1 MNTTQFYG
9 VHTALVTPMQE
20 DGAVAYDELSALVE
34 RQVAEGINGLV
45 AVGTTG
51 ESPTLDHSEHSEVIR
66 TVATAAA
73 GKVPV
78 LAGTGS
84 NSTAEAVSLTKRAAA
99 ETGVTG
105 MLVVAPYYNK
115 PSAEGLFRHFSAIA
129 EATEKPI
136 ILYSIPGRCVIDIPV
151 DVCARL
157 YEKYPHVC
165 GIKEAGGQASRVA
178 DLVQKLGD
186 DYLILSGDD
195 SLTRPFM
202 SFGAKGVISV
212 ASNFIVKELVE
223 MVQLCLNN
231 DFTAADKINR
241 RFQPLFGDLFIQPNP
256 VPCKTAMQRLGVISS
271 AAVRLPLC
279 EMTDATK
286 ARLFATL
293 DQLGL

>member
-9 VHTALVTPMQE
+9 VHTALVTPMQN
-20 DGAVAYDELSALVE
+20 DGSVAYDELSALVE
-34 RQVAEGINGLV
+34 KQVAEGINGLV

-51 ESPTLDHSEHSEVIR
+51 ESPTLDHDEHSQVIQ
-66 TVATAAA
+66 TVADAAA

-84 NSTAEAVSLTKRAAA
+84 NSTTEAVSLTKRAAA
-99 ETGVTG
+99 NERVTG

-129 EATEKPI
+129 ESTDKPI
-136 ILYSIPGRCVIDIPV
+136 ILYSIPGRCGIDIPV

-165 GIKEAGGQASRVA
+165 GIKEAGGQSSRVA
-178 DLVQKLGD
+178 ALAQKLGD

-195 SLTRPFM
+195 GLTLPFM

-212 ASNFIVKELVE
+212 ASNFVVKELVE
-223 MVQLCLNN
+223 MVQLCLKN
-231 DFTAADKINR
+231 DFAAADKINR

-256 VPCKTAMQRLGVISS
+256 VPCKVAMQKLGIISS
-271 AAVRLPLC
+271 SAVRLPLC
-279 EMTDATK
+279 EMTAATE
-286 ARLFATL
+286 AQLLATL
-293 DQLGL
+293 KAVGY